1 MPAPQWFLD
10 ALATLPEH
18 AETES
23 DGVPIHYRRWGST
36 DRPGLVL
43 VHGGAAHSGWWDHVA
58 PLLAGEYCVVA
69 LDLSGHG
76 DSGRRDHYDMETW
89 AREVIAVAEHACLP
103 EPPIIVA
110 HSMGG
115 WVGLT
120 VAADH
125 GDDLAGL
132 ILLDSMVERADPE
145 VEAAR
150 VGVAFG
156 PLRIYPTLDAALAR
170 FRTVPDQ
177 PTSLPYVNR
186 PRRARVVATV
196 AGGWTW
202 KFDPRIFERRP
213 FRTATRCAASGAAS
227 RCSVPSTDWC
237 RSTSARTCTNSS
249 AGSRRSSRSRSRGTT
264 SCSTSRSRSSPA
276 SARSLPTG
284 NTRRLTA
291 GTRHGSSRHAAWVQ
305 APVPITRRIARP
317 LLAGM
322 FISGGIDALLHPDQR
337 HRVPRP

>member
-1 MPAPQWFLD
+1 VDAPQWFLD

-23 DGVPIHYRRWGST
+23 DGATIHYRRWGST
-36 DRPGLVL
+36 ARPGLVL
-43 VHGGAAHSGWWDHVA
+43 VHGGAAHSGWWDHIA

-132 ILLDSMVERADPE
+132 ILLDSMVQRADPE

-156 PLRIYPTLDAALAR
+156 PLRVYPTIDAALAR

-177 PTSLPYVNR
+177 PTTLLYVKEHVARESLR
-186 PRRARVVATV
+186 EV

-202 KFDPRIFERRP
+202 KFDPRIFERRAVP
-213 FRTATRCAASGAAS
+213 HGDLLRRIRCRVSLFRAEHGLVSVDIGAYMYEQLG
-227 RCSVPSTDWC
+227 RI
-237 RSTSARTCTNSS
+237 
-249 AGSRRSSRSRSRGTT
+249 
-264 SCSTSRSRSSPA
+264 
-276 SARSLPTG
+276 
-284 NTRRLTA
+284 
-291 GTRHGSSRHAAWVQ
+291 
-305 APVPITRRIARP
+305 APVVEVPLAWHHIMLDQPIPLVTGLRA
-317 LLAGM
+317 LLADWEH
-322 FISGGIDALLHPDQR
+322 STP
-337 HRVPRP
+337 HRREQPE

>member
-1 MPAPQWFLD
+1 MDAPQWFLD

-23 DGVPIHYRRWGST
+23 DGVTIHYRRWGST
-36 DRPGLVL
+36 ARPGLVL
-43 VHGGAAHSGWWDHVA
+43 VHGGAAHSGWWDHIA

-132 ILLDSMVERADPE
+132 ILLDSMVQRADPE

-156 PLRIYPTLDAALAR
+156 PLRVYPTIDAALAR

-177 PTSLPYVNR
+177 PTPLPYVK
-186 PRRARVVATV
+186 AQLGHSSIQITV
-196 AGGWTW
+196 DTYGRW
-202 KFDPRIFERRP
+202 
-213 FRTATRCAASGAAS
+213 
-227 RCSVPSTDWC
+227 
-237 RSTSARTCTNSS
+237 
-249 AGSRRSSRSRSRGTT
+249 
-264 SCSTSRSRSSPA
+264 
-276 SARSLPTG
+276 LPTG
-284 NTRRLTA
+284 DKA
-291 GTRHGSSRHAAWVQ
+291 FV
-305 APVPITRRIARP
+305 
-317 LLAGM
+317 
-322 FISGGIDALLHPDQR
+322 DALDRPDRQALAAAVGDQLVTKDQFGELPPPQVIESIR
-337 HRVPRP
+337 LASSAAPEATLRRT